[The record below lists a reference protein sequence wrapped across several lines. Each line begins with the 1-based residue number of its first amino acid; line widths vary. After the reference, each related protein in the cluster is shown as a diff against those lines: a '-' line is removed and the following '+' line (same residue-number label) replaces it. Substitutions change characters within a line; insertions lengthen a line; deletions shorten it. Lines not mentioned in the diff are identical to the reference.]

1 MPQQSQDEWEDLEWE
16 DVDTEEPVVTP
27 PAAIPPRI
35 TAPPQSESM
44 LGRAWNAITTPL
56 TDAPSRFARSVAG
69 IEGGPTEGGIMDA
82 IGALPDIGRNMINE
96 PMATLKGFGQ
106 GVTEGVGNLFSQE
119 TSPLALASTAIGMP
133 RPVRQGIG
141 KGIRGIASRVLGKA
155 DDVPVPTARPP
166 VSFEPST
173 PELVA
178 PGPSVSPMFNPRGQT
193 GMTGTAQL
201 LPRELQGAKPR
212 FNIGQNSYTPQFE
225 SDIDK
230 ALFIIAQKTPSA
242 RNSDYLEFVM
252 KHTGLDESQAV
263 SEGIKVRSRIK
274 SILSDEEPG
283 DVKISTI
290 WKPKSI
296 ASEMTGTAQATP
308 KVQPNIWLKNPTPEK
323 VKQAAEQGYKFGGK
337 VREDGAFSMVK
348 SDKPLNVPMLESEV
362 GGARPTKAGAQQHL
376 RHQLGPVADVKKS
389 SAIAEAINFPRGVMA
404 SWDFSAPLRQGVP
417 LIGKKAWWTSFDDMF
432 KSWGSENAFQA
443 VQKSIADKPLFR
455 PRVGPGNK
463 QLPSFAED
471 AGLKL
476 TDLTDLSKREE
487 AVMSTWAE
495 KVPGVRRSNR
505 AYVAFLNKLR
515 ADTFEDLIK
524 KGKVLG
530 ADGEANIPLARE
542 IANFVNTSTGRGSLG
557 SLEQSAVALNSTFF
571 SPRLIASRLTMLNP
585 HYYWSASPMVRKEA
599 LKALFSVAAAGS
611 TIGQLGRMAGGT
623 VESDPTSSDFGKI
636 KIGNTRIDPFA
647 GFQQYVVLANRLL
660 EGRTKSTVSGREYNL
675 GEEFGRP
682 TKLDVLGRFA
692 EGKLHPVLSFATGL
706 LRGKDFTGQ
715 PFNVPQEVANRVMP
729 IIIQDIIE
737 LANEDPTLLPLA
749 IPASL
754 GMGIQSYESQ

>member
-1 MPQQSQDEWEDLEWE
+1 MPQQIQDEWEDLEWE
-16 DVDTEEPVVTP
+16 DVDESSP
-27 PAAIPPRI
+27 IPPVPPSRVVSPTI
-35 TAPPQSESM
+35 PSTATSRVTAPPQSESM

-69 IEGGPTEGGIMDA
+69 IEAPTEGGIMDA
-82 IGALPDIGRNMINE
+82 IGALPDIGRNLINE
-96 PMATLKGFGQ
+96 PMATIKGFGQ
-106 GVTEGVGNLFSQE
+106 GILEGIGNLATEQ
-119 TSPLALASTAIGMP
+119 TSPLGIATTALPAL
-133 RPVRQGIG
+133 RPVR
-141 KGIRGIASRVLGKA
+141 KGISSLANRILGKVDDIPLPAGPLPSPPKTEGPITFATKAEA
-155 DDVPVPTARPP
+155 DLAAPSSPVR
-166 VSFEPST
+166 
-173 PELVA
+173 
-178 PGPSVSPMFNPRGQT
+178 PMFNPRGQT
-193 GMTGTAQL
+193 GMTGTAQ
-201 LPRELQGAKPR
+201 
-212 FNIGQNSYTPQFE
+212 T
-225 SDIDK
+225 
-230 ALFIIAQKTPSA
+230 
-242 RNSDYLEFVM
+242 
-252 KHTGLDESQAV
+252 
-263 SEGIKVRSRIK
+263 
-274 SILSDEEPG
+274 
-283 DVKISTI
+283 
-290 WKPKSI
+290 
-296 ASEMTGTAQATP
+296 TP
-308 KVQPNIWLKNPTPEK
+308 KAPVNVWLKNPTPEK

-348 SDKPLNVPMLESEV
+348 SETPLDVPMLESEV
-362 GGARPTKAGAQQHL
+362 GITRPTKGAHQQQL
-376 RHQLGPVADVKKS
+376 KHQLGPVADVKKQ

-443 VQKSIADKPLFR
+443 VQKSIAEKPLFR

-463 QLPSFAED
+463 QLPSFADD

-599 LKALFSVAAAGS
+599 LKALLSVATVGS

-636 KIGNTRIDPFA
+636 KIGNTRIDPYA

-660 EGRTKSTVSGREYNL
+660 QGRTKSSISGREYNL

-682 TKLDVLGRFA
+682 TRLDVLGRFA

-715 PFNVPQEVANRVMP
+715 PFDVPQELANRVMP
-729 IIIQDIIE
+729 IIVQDIIE
-737 LANEDPTLLPLA
+737 LANEDPKLLPLA

>member
-1 MPQQSQDEWEDLEWE
+1 MPQQQINWDDLPDIDLEGLP
-16 DVDTEEPVVTP
+16 DASPTTTVTP
-27 PAAIPPRI
+27 PRV
-35 TAPPQSESM
+35 TGPPQTESM

-69 IEGGPTEGGIMDA
+69 VESPTEGGFMDA
-82 IGALPDIGRNMINE
+82 ISALPDIGRNLMNE
-96 PMATLKGFGQ
+96 PMATMKGFGQ
-106 GVTEGVGNLFSQE
+106 GIVEGVGNVFSQE
-119 TSPLALASTAIGMP
+119 TSPLALASTAIGLP
-133 RPVRQGIG
+133 KPVRQGISG
-141 KGIRGIASRVLGKA
+141 GIRGIANRVLGRGGIA
-155 DDVPVPTARPP
+155 DEAISLATPKPTI
-166 VSFEPST
+166 
-173 PELVA
+173 A
-178 PGPSVSPMFNPRGQT
+178 PGPITPEITPPTNVSPMFNPRGKT
-193 GMTGTAQL
+193 GMTGTAQAAEMA
-201 LPRELQGAKPR
+201 PKP
-212 FNIGQNSYTPQFE
+212 
-225 SDIDK
+225 
-230 ALFIIAQKTPSA
+230 
-242 RNSDYLEFVM
+242 
-252 KHTGLDESQAV
+252 
-263 SEGIKVRSRIK
+263 
-274 SILSDEEPG
+274 
-283 DVKISTI
+283 
-290 WKPKSI
+290 
-296 ASEMTGTAQATP
+296 TAP
-308 KVQPNIWLKNPTPEK
+308 VNVWLKNPTPEK

-337 VREDGAFSMVK
+337 VRDDGAFQMVK
-348 SDKPLNVPMLESEV
+348 SDKPLDVPMLESEV
-362 GGARPTKAGAQQHL
+362 GITRPTKGAHQQQL
-376 RHQLGPVADVKKS
+376 RHQLGPVADVKKQ

-404 SWDFSAPLRQGVP
+404 SWDFSAPLRQGIP
-417 LIGKKAWWTSFDDMF
+417 LVGKKAWWTSFDDMF

-455 PRVGPGNK
+455 PRVGPGGK
-463 QLPSFAED
+463 QLPSFADD

-530 ADGEANIPLARE
+530 ADGEANIPFARE

-660 EGRTKSTVSGREYNL
+660 QGRIKSSTTEREYNL

-682 TKLDVLGRFA
+682 TRLDVLGRFA

-715 PFNVPQEVANRVMP
+715 PFNVPQELGNRVMP
-729 IIIQDIIE
+729 IIIQDVIE

-749 IPASL
+749 IPASF